1 MARRIFVAGLLLAL
15 ASPLS
20 AQDKAGPAEIKA
32 QIQIF
37 EAVLQRAVL
46 QGAEKLAN
54 QFNGVSPYTVLATTT
69 DARARGV
76 PLPVGMFFDVQVPP
90 LLQTFTR
97 YASRP
102 PVPTAAGAGSSSNQT
117 GSNRVTATGVPSP
130 DPMTPG
136 AAMIAPDRTYTE
148 LVVTALIDAMID
160 HSGPLSI
167 KDEEYLT
174 VAASEPPGP
183 LSSLNSQG
191 ETFLLSIK
199 GSDLSAYR
207 QQKITKDEARKRV
220 VMKSF

>member
-1 MARRIFVAGLLLAL
+1 MARRMFVAGLVLAL

-20 AQDKAGPAEIKA
+20 AQDKASQAELKA

-46 QGAEKLAN
+46 QGAEKLAT
-54 QFNGVSPYTVLATTT
+54 QFNSPYAVLATTT

-76 PLPVGMFFDVQVPP
+76 PLPSGMFFDVQVPP

-97 YASRP
+97 YLSQVQRMP
-102 PVPTAAGAGSSSNQT
+102 PGGGANQGGGT
-117 GSNRVTATGVPSP
+117 NRVTATGVPVP
-130 DPMTPG
+130 DPMTPP
-136 AAMIAPDRTYTE
+136 AVTMPPDRGYTE

-167 KDEEYLT
+167 KDDDYLT
-174 VAASEPPGP
+174 IAASEPPGP
-183 LSSLNSQG
+183 LSSLNNQG

-199 GSDLSAYR
+199 GSDLAAYR
-207 QQKITKDEARKRV
+207 QQKISKDEARKRV
-220 VMKSF
+220 VLKSF